1 MTDRKSFCEKDV
13 TCFGVL
19 ARSSQGEVN
28 KRSYF
33 FRWKNALIC
42 GKGQSSS
49 IPNFS
54 YLSNFYFLQFF
65 LCVCSWK
72 RKVILKSYSGDEVG
86 AAH

>member
-33 FRWKNALIC
+33 FRWKNALIY